1 MSTFEELG
9 LSPNV
14 LKALGDLGF
23 ENPTKVQEQAIP
35 FVIESDQDL
44 VALAQTGTGKT
55 AAFSLPII
63 HKLDKDSRA
72 IQALVLCPTRELCI
86 QITKDIASYTKYE
99 RGIQT
104 VSVYGG
110 APMDGQVRLLR
121 KGCHIVVGTPGRV
134 RDMIERRKLDIS
146 NINFLVLDEADEM
159 LTMGFKDELDAIL
172 ASTPTEKQGLL
183 FSATMPR
190 EIDAIAENYM
200 RAPKKIEVSTR
211 NSANLDV
218 KHVYCVARSSD
229 RYRALKRI
237 ADISPEMYGIVFCRT
252 RAETKEVADWLMAD
266 GYSADALH
274 GDLSQAQRDY
284 VMGRFRKKNI
294 QLLVATDVA
303 ARGIDVS
310 DLTHVL
316 HYKIPD
322 QLENYIHRSGR
333 TGRAGKK
340 GISIALLTS
349 KETHKIRL
357 LEKKINQKFERRLI
371 PTGEAVCEKRMLTT
385 IDKIETTEIDP
396 SIEKFLPTVY
406 EKLASFSKE
415 EILQKFVTLEF
426 ERFLKYYK
434 NAPDL
439 NVTPGKD
446 GRRVREDRG
455 SRRTR
460 GNSNFARFY
469 VNVGSKHKVTA
480 PRMIGLIN
488 DSLKAKGVEIGKI
501 EIMKGFSF
509 FEIDKAYE
517 AEMLANS
524 GRLKVSGIDV
534 LVERTTDRKEG
545 GRRDGGSRGR
555 SGGGGKFKRNRDGGK
570 SRDRDRGDRR
580 DRNDR
585 DRGDRNDRSD
595 RGKRGKSASFKAKKK
610 RY

>member
-23 ENPTKVQEQAIP
+23 EHPTKVQEQAIP

-86 QITKDIASYTKYE
+86 QISKDIASYTKYE

-110 APMDGQVRLLR
+110 APMDGQVRQLR

-172 ASTPTEKQGLL
+172 ASTPVEKQGLL

-200 RAPKKIEVSTR
+200 RNPKKIEVSTR

-218 KHVYCVARSSD
+218 KHVYCVTRSSD

-340 GISIALLTS
+340 GVSIALLTS

-385 IDKIETTEIDP
+385 IEKIATTEVDP
-396 SIEKFLPTVY
+396 NIEKFLPTVY
-406 EKLASFSKE
+406 EQLSNFSKE
-415 EILQKFVTLEF
+415 EILQKFITLEF
-426 ERFLKYYK
+426 DRFLSYYK

-439 NVTPGKD
+439 NVTGKE
-446 GRRVREDRG
+446 GRRTREDRG
-455 SRRTR
+455 SRRDR

-488 DSLKAKGVEIGKI
+488 DSLKVKGVEIGKI

-517 AEMLANS
+517 AQMLENS
-524 GRLKVSGIDV
+524 GRLKVAGIDV
-534 LVERTTDRKEG
+534 LVERTSDRTESRKD
-545 GRRDGGSRGR
+545 RSRSRSNGS
-555 SGGGGKFKRNRDGGK
+555 GGKFKRNKDGK
-570 SRDRDRGDRR
+570 SRDNGRDRDRG
-580 DRNDR
+580 
-585 DRGDRNDRSD
+585 GS
-595 RGKRGKSASFKAKKK
+595 GKRGKSSSFKAKKK

>member
-1 MSTFEELG
+1 MYQFSLRSIVFLHVETEKMSTFEDLG
-9 LSPNV
+9 LTPNV
-14 LKALGDLGF
+14 LKALDDLGF

-35 FVIESDQDL
+35 FVLESDQDL

-63 HKLDKDSRA
+63 HKLDKKSRT

-86 QITKDIASYTKYE
+86 QIAKDIADYTKYE
-99 RGIQT
+99 RGIET

-110 APMDGQVRLLR
+110 APIDGQIRQLR

-134 RDMIERRKLDIS
+134 RDLIERRKLDIS
-146 NINFLVLDEADEM
+146 GINFLVLDEADEM

-172 ASTPTEKQGLL
+172 ASTPEDKQGLL

-200 RAPKKIEVSTR
+200 RNPEKIEVSSR

-303 ARGIDVS
+303 ARGIDVNN
-310 DLTHVL
+310 LTHVL

-333 TGRAGKK
+333 TGRAGNK
-340 GISIALLTS
+340 GTSIALLTA
-349 KETHKIRL
+349 KETHKIRI
-357 LEKKINQKFERRLI
+357 LEKKIGQKFERRLI
-371 PTGEAVCEKRMLTT
+371 PTGEQVCEKRMYTT
-385 IDKIETTEIDP
+385 INKIATTEVDP

-406 EKLASFSKE
+406 EQLSNFSKE

-426 ERFLKYYK
+426 ERFLSYYK

-439 NVTPGKD
+439 NITPGKE
-446 GRRVREDRG
+446 GRRSREDR
-455 SRRTR
+455 RRRDR
-460 GNSNFARFY
+460 GDNSSFARFY
-469 VNVGSKHKVTA
+469 VNVGSKHKMTA

-488 DSLKAKGVEIGKI
+488 DSLRVKGVEIGKI

-517 AEMLANS
+517 DKMLASSSKNKIA
-524 GRLKVSGIDV
+524 GVDV
-534 LVERTTDRKEG
+534 LIERTSDRRE
-545 GRRDGGSRGR
+545 GRRDGSSRGR
-555 SGGGGKFKRNRDGGK
+555 SGGGGKFKRNKEGK
-570 SRDRDRGDRR
+570 SRDG
-580 DRNDR
+580 
-585 DRGDRNDRSD
+585 GRS
-595 RGKRGKSASFKAKKK
+595 GKRGKSFKSKKK

>member
-23 ENPTKVQEQAIP
+23 EHPTKVQEQAIP

-86 QITKDIASYTKYE
+86 QISKDIASYTKYE

-110 APMDGQVRLLR
+110 APMDGQVRQLR

-172 ASTPTEKQGLL
+172 ASTPVEKQGLL

-200 RAPKKIEVSTR
+200 RNPKKIEVSTR

-218 KHVYCVARSSD
+218 KHVYCVTRSSD

-340 GISIALLTS
+340 GVSIALLTS

-385 IDKIETTEIDP
+385 IEKIATTEVDP
-396 SIEKFLPTVY
+396 NIEKFLPTVY
-406 EKLASFSKE
+406 EQLSNFSKE
-415 EILQKFVTLEF
+415 EILQKFITLEF
-426 ERFLKYYK
+426 DRFLSYYK

-439 NVTPGKD
+439 NVTPGKE
-446 GRRVREDRG
+446 GRRTREDRG
-455 SRRTR
+455 SRRDR

-488 DSLKAKGVEIGKI
+488 DSLKVKGVEIGKI

-517 AEMLANS
+517 SQMLENS
-524 GRLKVSGIDV
+524 GRLKVAGIDV
-534 LVERTTDRKEG
+534 LVERTSDRTESRKD
-545 GRRDGGSRGR
+545 RSRSRSNGS
-555 SGGGGKFKRNRDGGK
+555 GGKFKRNKDGK
-570 SRDRDRGDRR
+570 SRDSGRDRDRG
-580 DRNDR
+580 
-585 DRGDRNDRSD
+585 GS
-595 RGKRGKSASFKAKKK
+595 GKRGKSSSFKAKKK

>member
-23 ENPTKVQEQAIP
+23 ESPTKVQEQAIP

-63 HKLDKDSRA
+63 HKLDKDSKA

-86 QITKDIASYTKYE
+86 QISKDIAAYTKYE
-99 RGIQT
+99 KGIQT

-172 ASTPTEKQGLL
+172 ASTPEEKQGLL

-200 RAPKKIEVSTR
+200 RSPRKIEVSSR

-237 ADISPEMYGIVFCRT
+237 ADISPDMYGIVFCRT

-284 VMGRFRKKNI
+284 VMGRFRKKSI

-303 ARGIDVS
+303 ARGIDVNN
-310 DLTHVL
+310 LTHVL

-333 TGRAGKK
+333 TGRAGNK
-340 GISIALLTS
+340 GTSIALLTA

-357 LEKKINQKFERRLI
+357 LERKINQKFERRLI

-385 IDKIETTEIDP
+385 INKIATTEVDP

-406 EKLASFSKE
+406 EQLSNFSKE

-426 ERFLKYYK
+426 ERFLSYYK

-446 GRRVREDRG
+446 GRRTREDRK
-455 SRRTR
+455 RRDR
-460 GNSNFARFY
+460 GDSNFARFY
-469 VNVGSKHKVTA
+469 VNVGSKHKMTA

-488 DSLKAKGVEIGKI
+488 DNLRVKGVEIGKI

-517 AEMLANS
+517 DKILAS
-524 GRLKVSGIDV
+524 SSKSKVAGVDV
-534 LVERTTDRKEG
+534 LIERTSDRTES
-545 GRRDGGSRGR
+545 RRDGGGRGR
-555 SGGGGKFKRNRDGGK
+555 SGGGKYKRNKDGK
-570 SRDRDRGDRR
+570 SRDGGR
-580 DRNDR
+580 DR
-585 DRGDRNDRSD
+585 DRSK
-595 RGKRGKSASFKAKKK
+595 GKRGKSFKSKKK